1 MATGYTEDSLVEQ
14 PSIELLA
21 QLGWETYNAYGEF
34 EYGASPLG
42 RETKGE
48 VVLTARL
55 REALEKLNPELP
67 AEAVEQA
74 VAELTRD
81 RSRMSLVAA
90 NREIYEL
97 IKNGVRA
104 RILNPEGGERIEP
117 VRVIDWNDPLNNDF
131 LLCSQFWIT
140 GEMHTRRADLVG
152 FVNGLPLLFIELKAA
167 HRRLETA
174 FTGNLTDYKDTIPH
188 LFWYNALII
197 LSNGSQSRVGSITSG
212 WEHFAEWKKVE
223 RESEQG
229 RISLETML
237 RGTCEPARFLDLV
250 ENFTLFMDAPRGQI

>member
-152 FVNGLPLLFIELKAA
+152 FVNGLPLLLLSS
-167 HRRLETA
+167 RLL
-174 FTGNLTDYKDTIPH
+174 TGG
-188 LFWYNALII
+188 WRALLPATLLITRI
-197 LSNGSQSRVGSITSG
+197 LSRIFSG
-212 WEHFAEWKKVE
+212 TT
-223 RESEQG
+223 R
-229 RISLETML
+229 
-237 RGTCEPARFLDLV
+237 
-250 ENFTLFMDAPRGQI
+250 